1 MAIFKNGEP
10 FFWVQI
16 QVWSSP
22 RWVCSKCF
30 MEDFGFA
37 RGEVADSLP
46 PWMRRSMDRIWM
58 DKATQYRNIIGAL
71 PVHANIA
78 FFKLLLLSL
87 SLSLSLQYYTS
98 YYYSHQKVLLLAA
111 LAVVLFL
118 TLLLLLSSSLLLL
131 LLLVSL
137 LLL

>member
-37 RGEVADSLP
+37 RGEVADSQP

-78 FFKLLLLSL
+78 FFKLLLL

>member
-30 MEDFGFA
+30 VEDFGFA

-87 SLSLSLQYYTS
+87 SLSLQYYTS

>member
-87 SLSLSLQYYTS
+87 SLSLQYYTS